1 MGSSIS
7 STSSG
12 GGNEHV
18 GKLYFDPKAD
28 QPGDGYFI
36 TDAELREK
44 LSELVD
50 ASETIV
56 EVRYYTNPLYGVQLT
71 QQLLHHAFIVFETDQ
86 WWWSIEKNE
95 LGVTIQRSKKIEFV
109 RDKFRREDRTT
120 DLFGG
125 GIQCEKKYKGS
136 HTLQE
141 LISHIYVKN
150 YLNEEYNVVSN
161 NCKDF
166 ADKIYQFI

>member
-1 MGSSIS
+1 MGSSG

-12 GGNEHV
+12 GGNQHI

-28 QPGDGYFI
+28 LPGDGYFI
-36 TDAELREK
+36 TDAELRER
-44 LSELVD
+44 LGELVEE
-50 ASETIV
+50 SEKIL
-56 EVRYYTNPLYGVQLT
+56 EVRYYIHPLYGWQLMKN
-71 QQLLHHAFIVFETDQ
+71 LLHHAFIVFETDK

-95 LGVTIQRSKKIEFV
+95 LGVTIQRSKEIEFV
-109 RDKFRREDRTT
+109 RDKFRRQDRTT

-125 GIQCEKKYKGS
+125 GIKCEKKYKGS

-141 LISHIYVKN
+141 LISHIYKQN
-150 YLNEEYNVVSN
+150 YLNEDYNVVSN

>member
-1 MGSSIS
+1 MGSSS

-12 GGNEHV
+12 GGNEHT
-18 GKLYFDPKAD
+18 GKLYFDPEAD
-28 QPGDGYFI
+28 SSKGKDYFI
-36 TDAELREK
+36 TDAKLHEK

-50 ASETIV
+50 DTEKIL

-71 QQLLHHAFIVFETDQ
+71 QKLLHHAFIVFETDQ

-109 RDKFRREDRTT
+109 RDKFRRRDRTT

-125 GIQCEKKYKGS
+125 GIKCERKFKGS

-150 YLNEEYNVVSN
+150 YLNEKYDVVSN